1 MHGAKDKNKNGTRH
15 GVAGRAVLLL
25 AVTTAPILPGCV
37 VQPRPLSPDA
47 QARQIDQDRASMF
60 LAQEPIT
67 KPITM
72 AEAMARA
79 IRYNLDQRQKLLEEA
94 LAQHQLSLANWSLLP
109 ALTASAGYVAH
120 DTDQASSSRSVATGQ
135 QSLVPSTSEDR
146 VRRVA
151 DLGVTWNVLDFG
163 VSYFQAQQQSDRTL
177 IMKERRRKVVQ
188 NLMQQVREAYW
199 FALGAQSLE
208 GKIDP
213 LMQQVQAALENSSE
227 IEHERLSSPV
237 ETLNYRRQLLINLR
251 QLEAVRDDLA
261 RGKPRL
267 AALINI
273 EPGQPFD
280 LVAPESMREP
290 EMKGDL
296 DAMERA
302 ALLRRPELI
311 EARYSERISVLD
323 TKIAL
328 AKILPGI
335 ELDLGSHFD
344 SNSFLVNNFWND
356 AGLRVTWNLL
366 NGLSYRESRAAAQAG
381 VDVAHAQRL
390 ALNMAVL
397 AQVHVAYRD
406 YQGRK
411 RQFELT
417 RSLAEVDHSLF
428 THAQNA
434 AQNDAQGRLAAINA
448 AVQSLFSDFRSYQD
462 YGALQNAYGLM
473 LATLGAD
480 PLPGTVKAID
490 IDSLAQSITEAENK
504 DLAL

>member
-1 MHGAKDKNKNGTRH
+1 MMPTLC
-15 GVAGRAVLLL
+15 LLL
-25 AVTTAPILPGCV
+25 LGCV
-37 VQPRPLSPDA
+37 VHPRPLSLAA
-47 QARQIDQDRASMF
+47 QTTQVAQDRASMF
-60 LAQEPIT
+60 TRQEPVS
-67 KPITM
+67 KPMTM

-79 IRYNLDQRQKLLEEA
+79 ISYNLDQRQKLMEQA
-94 LAQHQLSLANWSLLP
+94 LSQHQLLLANWSMLP
-109 ALTASAGYVAH
+109 ALTASAGYIAH
-120 DTDQASSSRSVATGQ
+120 DTDQASSSRSIATNQ

-163 VSYFQAQQQSDRTL
+163 VSYFQAQQQADRTL
-177 IMKERRRKVVQ
+177 IMRERRRKVVQ

-208 GKIDP
+208 SRIEP
-213 LMQQVQAALENSSE
+213 LMQQVEAALGNSRQ
-227 IEHERLSSPV
+227 IEEERLSSPV
-237 ETLNYRRQLLINLR
+237 EALNYRRQLLINLR

-273 EPGQPFD
+273 EPGEPFE
-280 LVAPESMREP
+280 LAAPVDMPEP
-290 EMKGDL
+290 QLKGDL
-296 DAMERA
+296 AAMEQA

-311 EARYSERISVLD
+311 EARYTERISVLD

-328 AKILPGI
+328 AKILPGV
-335 ELDLGSHFD
+335 EFDVGSHYD
-344 SNSFLVNNFWND
+344 SNSFLVHNFWND

-366 NGLSYRESRAAAQAG
+366 NGLSYRETKATAQAG
-381 VDVAHAQRL
+381 VDVSHAQRL

-397 AQVHVAYRD
+397 TQVHVAYRD
-406 YQGRK
+406 YEGRK

-417 RSLAEVDHSLF
+417 KTLAEVDRALF
-428 THAQNA
+428 LHAQNA
-434 AQNDAQGRLAAINA
+434 SQSDAQGKLTSINA

-480 PLPGTVKAID
+480 PLPETMASID
-490 IDSLAQSITEAENK
+490 IDSLTQSIEATENA
-504 DLAL
+504 DPTL

>member
-1 MHGAKDKNKNGTRH
+1 MYGAKYNNNGTRH
-15 GVAGRAVLLL
+15 GVAGRVAMVLLAAA
-25 AVTTAPILPGCV
+25 AVPIFQGCV

-47 QARQIDQDRASMF
+47 QARQVDLDREAMF
-60 LAQEPIT
+60 RAQEPIT

-79 IRYNLDQRQKLLEEA
+79 IRYNLDQRQKLMEEA

-120 DTDQASSSRSVATGQ
+120 DTDQASSSRSVATGE

-213 LMQQVQAALENSSE
+213 LMQQVQAALENSAE

-251 QLEAVRDDLA
+251 QLESVRDDLA

-273 EPGQPFD
+273 EPGQPFE

-296 DAMERA
+296 EAMERA

-328 AKILPGI
+328 AKILPGV
-335 ELDLGSHFD
+335 ELDLGSHYD

-366 NGLSYRESRAAAQAG
+366 NGLSYRETRAAAQAG

-417 RSLAEVDHSLF
+417 KSLADVDHSLF

-480 PLPGTVKAID
+480 PLPSSVKAID
-490 IDSLAQSITEAENK
+490 IDSLAESIAENESK
-504 DLAL
+504 DLTL